1 MAEVVAGID
10 IGGTNT
16 VIGIVNRN
24 GDILAE
30 STLPTR
36 CNATFDVFVKN
47 LTGAIEQLLMELGHE
62 HRLLGVGVGSPNGSY
77 NLGAI
82 VDAPNLEWKGIL
94 PLCKEITLLT
104 GVPSVVTND
113 ANAAALGELLFGAAK
128 GMKNFVVITLGTG
141 LGSGIVVDGK
151 LVVGHDGFAGEFGHV
166 VAKAN
171 GRQCGCGKKGCL
183 ETYAS
188 ATGLRRTA
196 FKMIADSNQ
205 PSMLRN
211 VTYDKLTAKMI
222 TEAAK
227 TGDPLARAAFEYTG
241 LILGT
246 RLADLVAILNP
257 EAIFFFGGLANAGE
271 LLMDPVRRYMKDYM
285 FPVFK
290 GKVKLLLSG
299 LQDKNAAVLGA
310 AALIWEELDKS
321 AH

>member
-16 VIGIVNRN
+16 VIGIVNHE
-24 GDILAE
+24 GDILIE
-30 STLPTR
+30 STIPTR
-36 CNATFDVFVKN
+36 CQSTFDGFVKT
-47 LTGAIEQLLMELGHE
+47 LTGEIERLLMEMGHE
-62 HRLLGVGVGSPNGSY
+62 HKLLGVGVGSPNGSY

-82 VDAPNLEWKGIL
+82 VNAPNLEWKGIL
-94 PLCKEITLLT
+94 PLCKEITQNT
-104 GVPSVVTND
+104 GAPSVVTND
-113 ANAAALGELLFGAAK
+113 ANAAALGELLFGAAQ

-166 VAKAN
+166 VAKVN
-171 GRQCGCGKKGCL
+171 GRQCGCGKRGCL

-196 FKMIADSNQ
+196 FKMIADNNQ

-211 VTYDKLTAKMI
+211 ITYDKLTAKMI

-227 TGDPLARAAFEYTG
+227 SGDPLARAAFEYTG

-257 EAIFFFGGLANAGE
+257 ETIFFFGGLANAGE
-271 LLMDPVRRYMKDYM
+271 LLLDPTRRNMEEFL
-285 FPVFK
+285 FPVFR
-290 GKVKLLLSG
+290 GKVKLQVSG

-310 AALIWEELDKS
+310 AALIWEELKKMQV
-321 AH
+321 

>member
-1 MAEVVAGID
+1 MSDVVAGID

-16 VIGIVNRN
+16 VIGIVNKE
-24 GDILAE
+24 GEILTE
-30 STLPTR
+30 STIPTR
-36 CNATFDVFVKN
+36 CQSTFDVFVKN
-47 LTGAIEQLLMELGHE
+47 LTGEIERMLMELGHE
-62 HRLLGVGVGSPNGSY
+62 HKLLGVGVGSPNGSY

-94 PLCKEITLLT
+94 PLCKEITALT
-104 GVPSVVTND
+104 GVTSVIAND
-113 ANAAALGELLFGAAK
+113 ANAAALGEMLYGAAK

-205 PSMLRN
+205 PSVLRN

-257 EAIFFFGGLANAGE
+257 ETIFFFGGLANAGE
-271 LLMDPVRRYMKDYM
+271 LLMDPVRRYMEEYL
-285 FPVFK
+285 FPVFR
-290 GKVKLLLSG
+290 GKVKLMVSG
-299 LQDKNAAVLGA
+299 LQNKNAAVLGA
-310 AALIWEELDKS
+310 AALIWEELGKKS
-321 AH
+321 

>member
-1 MAEVVAGID
+1 MQEVVAGID

-16 VIGIVNRN
+16 VIGIVTRD
-24 GDILAE
+24 GEILKE
-30 STLPTR
+30 CNIPTK
-36 CNATFDVFVKN
+36 CQTTFDGYVK
-47 LTGAIEQLLMELGHE
+47 TISSEID
-62 HRLLGVGVGSPNGSY
+62 RLLTELEHEFTLKGIGIGAPNGSY

-82 VDAPNLEWKGIL
+82 VDAPNLDWKGIL
-94 PLCKEITLLT
+94 PLCKEITHHT
-104 GVPSVVTND
+104 GAPSVVTND
-113 ANAAALGELLFGAAK
+113 ANAAALGEMLFGAAK

-166 VAKAN
+166 VAKIN
-171 GRQCGCGKKGCL
+171 GRQCGCGKRGCL

-188 ATGLRRTA
+188 ATGIRRTA
-196 FKMIADSNQ
+196 FKMLADINQ
-205 PSMLRN
+205 PSVLRN
-211 VTYDKLTAKMI
+211 ITFEKLSAKMV

-271 LLMDPVRRYMKDYM
+271 LLFDPTRRHMEEFM

-290 GKVKLLLSG
+290 GKVKLLTSG

-310 AALIWEELDKS
+310 AALMWQELNMENK
-321 AH
+321 

>member
-47 LTGAIEQLLMELGHE
+47 LTRAIEQLLMELGHE

-94 PLCKEITLLT
+94 PLCKEITALT

-271 LLMDPVRRYMKDYM
+271 MLMDPVRRYIEEYM

-299 LQDKNAAVLGA
+299 LQNKNAAVLGA

-321 AH
+321 TR

>member
-24 GDILAE
+24 GEILAE

-62 HRLLGVGVGSPNGSY
+62 HRLFGVGVGSPNGSY

-94 PLCKEITLLT
+94 PLCKEVTALT

-171 GRQCGCGKKGCL
+171 GRQCGCGKRGCL

-188 ATGLRRTA
+188 ATGIRRTA

-211 VTYDKLTAKMI
+211 VTYDKLTAKII

-271 LLMDPVRRYMKDYM
+271 LLMDPVRRYMEEYM

-310 AALIWEELDKS
+310 AALIWEELDK
-321 AH
+321 AKH